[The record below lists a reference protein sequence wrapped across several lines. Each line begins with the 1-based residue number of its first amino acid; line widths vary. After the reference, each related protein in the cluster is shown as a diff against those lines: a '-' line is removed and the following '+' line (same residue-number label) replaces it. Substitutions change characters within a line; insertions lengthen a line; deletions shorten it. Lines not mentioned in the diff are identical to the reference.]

1 MKVKMRKYFEQ
12 NENKNIT
19 YQSLWDAAKIVL
31 RGKVIAQIPTLDKNK
46 AHKSMISVSILRN

>member
-1 MKVKMRKYFEQ
+1 MRKYFEQ